1 MMSDTHLKVR
11 TGEKP
16 EAGWRPFRAWITTKL
31 LSLLAA
37 VLLGLALPV
46 PAQDDL
52 APLEGEEA
60 ERINPKM
67 LSSYAGTPLPVVEK
81 MLELAQ
87 LRPEET
93 LYDLGSGDGR
103 IVIMAVQE
111 FGARAVGIELD
122 PRLCRLSLEK
132 IRELNLSPQVRII
145 EGDVLEQDLSAAD
158 VVTIVLT
165 PYGIK
170 KLRPFLEKFLHPG
183 MRIVTSF
190 DEIPGWKPTAS
201 ATVLAENKKLWK
213 LHLYVISKPSD
224 WTSFSEFGRTQ

>member
-1 MMSDTHLKVR
+1 MSDPHLKA
-11 TGEKP
+11 T
-16 EAGWRPFRAWITTKL
+16 AGDESVARWPSFRSRLLVAREIQL

-37 VLLGLALPV
+37 VLLGLALPG

-52 APLEGEEA
+52 GPLEGEEA

-103 IVIMAVQE
+103 ILITAAQR
-111 FGARAVGIELD
+111 FGARAVGVELD
-122 PRLCRLSLEK
+122 PRLCRLALER
-132 IRELNLSPQVRII
+132 IRKLDLGPQVQII

-158 VVTIVLT
+158 VVTIFLT
-165 PYGIK
+165 PYGIQ
-170 KLRPFLEKFLHPG
+170 KLRPVLELSLIH
-183 MRIVTSF
+183 I
-190 DEIPGWKPTAS
+190 
-201 ATVLAENKKLWK
+201 
-213 LHLYVISKPSD
+213 
-224 WTSFSEFGRTQ
+224 